1 MRGTEAPALRLNL
14 ETFENFSNIFANKN
28 VLLNFL
34 QRKLK
39 NFFTKWN
46 NYKNREMMDDLYSV
60 RFRYRTI
67 RSLKMRCILQIQ
79 DEILSAIR
87 DFLRREGFV
96 EILAPIIGPITDPGI
111 RGAKQA
117 SIDYYGTQFKVMSS
131 MILYKQMAILSLE
144 KVFALSPNIRLE
156 PVEAIKTR
164 RHLVEF
170 RQIDVEQAYADYQK
184 MMVLA
189 EKLVQYVCK
198 RVKKKCKE
206 PLIILGRKL
215 IVPRIPFKRFSYY
228 EAIELLKTFGFKIR
242 LGEEIPWHLERVLS
256 ERFREPFFVI
266 NYPISAR
273 GFYYR
278 EDPEH
283 PGILRDFDLMYPEG
297 YGEAISGGEREH
309 TYKRVLK
316 RIKENGEKLK
326 GYWWYL
332 EMLKEGVPPSAGFGI
347 GVERLTRWICG
358 LKNIWDA
365 VPFPKVPGV
374 ISP

>member
-1 MRGTEAPALRLNL
+1 M
-14 ETFENFSNIFANKN
+14 
-28 VLLNFL
+28 
-34 QRKLK
+34 
-39 NFFTKWN
+39 
-46 NYKNREMMDDLYSV
+46 KNREMMDDLYSV

-117 SIDYYGTQFKVMSS
+117 SIDYYGTQFKIMSS

-206 PLIILGRKL
+206 ALNILGRKL
-215 IVPRIPFKRFSYY
+215 IIPRIPFKRFSYY
-228 EAIELLKTFGFKIR
+228 EAIELLKTFGFKMR
-242 LGEEIPWHLERVLS
+242 LGKEIPWHLERVLS
-256 ERFREPFFVI
+256 ERFHEPFFVT